1 MAHQG
6 IPIVCGGLI
15 LLLGLTPFSA
25 NGQTTA
31 NPSPP
36 EQQGVADQPAVV
48 PSDRADLSTA
58 KSERTQDPAAYD
70 RQVATAVTHVWKAE
84 LAGDQGNIPEMLSQA
99 SLSLEQAKSAQRAG
113 TNPDLNDGIMD
124 LNETLRVGQR
134 DQIAPSALREARIKL
149 SRAATIQKVATT
161 SGTSSELTSR
171 TVTGELRRS
180 TTVSTVQGQESY
192 VVRDRQSGDTPV
204 LLSTDMSSQI
214 KEGDMVKAQIDSQG
228 RVVAI
233 SKSPE

>member
-6 IPIVCGGLI
+6 IPIVCGGLM
-15 LLLGLTPFSA
+15 LLLGLTPFSV

-31 NPSPP
+31 NPTPP
-36 EQQGVADQPAVV
+36 EQQGVAEQPAVV
-48 PSDRADLSTA
+48 PSDRADLSTV
-58 KSERTQDPAAYD
+58 KSERTQDPASDD
-70 RQVATAVTHVWKAE
+70 RQVAGAVTHVWKAE
-84 LAGDQGNIPEMLSQA
+84 LAGNEGNIPEMLRQS
-99 SLSLEQAKSAQRAG
+99 SLSLEQAKAAQRAG

-134 DQIAPSALREARIKL
+134 DQIAPSALRDARIKL
-149 SRAATIQKVATT
+149 SRAATIQKVAT
-161 SGTSSELTSR
+161 SGTSSTLSSR
-171 TVTGELRRS
+171 TVTGELKRS
-180 TTVSTVQGQESY
+180 STESTVQGQETY

-204 LLSTDMSSQI
+204 LLSTDMSRQI
-214 KEGDMVKAQIDSQG
+214 KEGDIVTAQIDSQG